1 MFPSSRACRRLLAAA
16 FFVFVLSAFEN
27 VFAVSPNVVISQIYG
42 GGGAASPSFKC
53 DYIELFNRGRT
64 TVNLSTWAVQ
74 YAAAGSTSA
83 FTKTN
88 LQGTIAPGRYYLIQQ
103 SCAGSGGGADLPA
116 PDATGTTAMSA
127 TQGKVALTSDQTTL
141 ADGCPVST
149 SIVDFV
155 SYGTNNCAEGGAG
168 TTPALSAT
176 TAAFRKQ
183 NGAQDTDNN
192 ALDFSNAAPAPRN
205 SASPMTVLPGFLI
218 INEFRL
224 RGPGIGT
231 ATQAFDEFVEIYN
244 ATDRFL
250 FVQTTDN
257 SAGYALAASDGLVR
271 FTIPNGTGFVPR
283 GHFLGVNS
291 VGYSLGAYPAASNTT
306 ATGDAS
312 YIIDIPDNR
321 GIALFNTADPTKFS
335 TATRLDAA
343 GFETNGT
350 TLGELNPLYKEGTG
364 HPAINPTFNTNHS
377 FYRNLSSGLPKDTDN
392 NSLDFVLIDPG
403 ATPYTPPGGTIN
415 IPQRLGAPAPSNSSS
430 PTIQDLSAVAINYLD
445 TTVSP
450 TLAPNRERG
459 ATVQGCP
466 SEFGTLRVRRRFTNY
481 TGAPITKLRFRII
494 DLTTFPPQPGAADVR
509 VCTSDDTPV
518 TTNDPGICATTAGA
532 SSTNAPC
539 TIPVKR
545 TTLEEP
551 PAQPDGGGFNSSV
564 AAGTITLANPLPHGA
579 GIDVQFL
586 LGVAAKGSFRF
597 FIDIEARQ

>member
-1 MFPSSRACRRLLAAA
+1 MSPFSRACRR
-16 FFVFVLSAFEN
+16 VFVALAFVLFLSAFEQ

-42 GGGAASPSFKC
+42 GGGAASPNFKC

-64 TVNLSTWAVQ
+64 TVNLSNWAVQ

-88 LQGTIAPGRYYLIQQ
+88 LQGSIAPGRYYLIQQ
-103 SCAGSGGGADLPA
+103 SCAGSGGGADLPT
-116 PDATGTTAMSA
+116 PDVVGTTPMAA

-141 ADGCPVST
+141 AAGCPVSA

-168 TTPALSAT
+168 TTPDLSAT

-192 ALDFSNAAPAPRN
+192 AADFINAAPAPRN
-205 SASPMTVLPGFLI
+205 SASPMTILPGFLI

-224 RGPGIGT
+224 RGPGTGT

-244 ATDRFL
+244 ATDQFI
-250 FVQTTDN
+250 FVQTNDN
-257 SAGYALAASDGLVR
+257 SSGYALAASDGILR

-291 VGYSLGAYPAASNTT
+291 VGYSLAAYPAASNTT
-306 ATGDAS
+306 ATGDTA
-312 YIIDIPDNR
+312 YTIDIPDNR
-321 GIALFNTADPTKFS
+321 GIALFNTADPTRFS
-335 TATRLDAA
+335 TATRLDAV
-343 GFETNGT
+343 GFETNGAT
-350 TLGELNPLYKEGTG
+350 VGEINPLYKEGTG
-364 HPAINPTFNTNHS
+364 HPAINPNFNTNYS
-377 FYRNLSSGLPKDTDN
+377 FYRNLLSGLPKDSDN
-392 NSLDFVLIDPG
+392 NSVDFIIVDPSG
-403 ATPYTPPGGTIN
+403 TPYTPPGAPN
-415 IPQRLGAPAPSNSSS
+415 VIPQRLGAPGPSNSSS
-430 PTIQDLSAVAINYLD
+430 PTIQNTTAVAINYLD

-459 ATVQGCP
+459 ASVEGCP

-481 TGAPITKLRFRII
+481 TGSPITKLRFRII
-494 DLTTFPPQPGAADVR
+494 DITTFPPPPGAADVR
-509 VCTSDDTPV
+509 VCTSEDARV
-518 TTNDPGICATTAGA
+518 TTNDSGICATTAGA
-532 SSTNAPC
+532 SSTTAPC
-539 TIPVKR
+539 TIPVGR

-579 GIDVQFL
+579 GIDLQFL
-586 LGVAAKGSFRF
+586 LGVAGKGSFRF
-597 FIDIEARQ
+597 FIDIESRH